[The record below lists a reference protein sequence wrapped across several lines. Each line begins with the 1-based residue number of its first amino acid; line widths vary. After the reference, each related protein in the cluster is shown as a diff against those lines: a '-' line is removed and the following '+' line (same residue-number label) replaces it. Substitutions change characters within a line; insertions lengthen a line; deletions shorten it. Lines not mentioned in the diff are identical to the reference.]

1 MTSHASTSLLAS
13 DITQVV
19 IRSFYDTYNELGPGF
34 PEFVIRRALAIV
46 IREAGLKADEEIYL
60 PVWFHGRYIAKFKA
74 DLIVSDQVIV
84 EVKVGL
90 EIEPF
95 HKAQVLHYLKA
106 IDLEVGLLLHF
117 GREPRVQR
125 VVYQNSRKRRQFE
138 PPAITELEDPEKI
151 ALASANMRVP
161 LQSSRSAPIRV
172 RFNRADPRKSA
183 SRFNQ

>member
-1 MTSHASTSLLAS
+1 MSSDASPPLLAA

-34 PEFVIRRALAIV
+34 PEFVIRKALAIV
-46 IREAGLKADEEIYL
+46 IREGGLKADEEIYL

-74 DLIVSDQVIV
+74 NLIVSDKVIV

-90 EIEPF
+90 EIESF

-106 IDLEVGLLLHF
+106 TDLEVGLLLHF

-125 VVYQNSRKRRQFE
+125 IVYENSRKRRQFE
-138 PPAITELEDPEKI
+138 PPTITELEDSE
-151 ALASANMRVP
+151 R
-161 LQSSRSAPIRV
+161 SR
-172 RFNRADPRKSA
+172 
-183 SRFNQ
+183 